1 MNVSSLALTALR
13 PAYTA
18 VRLPLTLVQEQVI
31 DRFVPAGA
39 EPRATTSRLLGTADQ
54 LVGMVLQDESLI
66 ERGTRLKS
74 DGEAPAPSKPA
85 PTLQDAAA
93 KAAGATLPKDEP
105 RPVPTAKPAEPAP
118 QVRRAP
124 VLDPET
130 LTEEIEAETA
140 RAEAAAALEAI
151 DLVPAA
157 PGDEATLVSE
167 PVETAE
173 SAAPM
178 DKATFAELQK
188 EKADRQI
195 AADEAARQA
204 RQS

>member
-1 MNVSSLALTALR
+1 MALTALR

-66 ERGTRLKS
+66 ERGTRLKG
-74 DGEAPAPSKPA
+74 DGEKPAPADKPA

-93 KAAGATLPKDEP
+93 KAASATLPKDEP
-105 RPVPTAKPAEPAP
+105 RPVPTAEPVKPAP
-118 QVRRAP
+118 QVRPAP
-124 VLDPET
+124 VLDPDA
-130 LTEEIEAETA
+130 LTEKIEAENA
-140 RAEAAAALEAI
+140 RADAAAALEAI

-157 PGDEATLVSE
+157 PGDETSLVSE
-167 PVETAE
+167 P
-173 SAAPM
+173 AAPAAPAAPV

-195 AADEAARQA
+195 AADEAARKA